1 MEDFPASH
9 VRLPEGTGI
18 SWGKTM
24 VLYGFYMVLYGF
36 MILCEMVKHSPTFYS
51 KHLWFRLSQGPPRW
65 SKMFGPAAA

>member
-9 VRLPEGTGI
+9 VRLPEGTGN

-36 MILCEMVKHSPTFYS
+36 IWFYMVLYGFIWFYMVL
-51 KHLWFRLSQGPPRW
+51 HDFI
-65 SKMFGPAAA
+65 